1 LSYRQKGSP
10 YYWVTLTLPTGQR
23 VRRSTETTSKREADA
38 IEAKWRAELHQQRYW
53 DAPKPLL
60 LSACLKTYLDA
71 TQVKRSHREDRI
83 RAVTLLERLG
93 DVSVYEIDSA
103 LLQRYVQERLATV
116 KPATINRELA
126 LLSVALNHA
135 RKIGFDR
142 VPNPTR
148 GLKMREAEIRLRW
161 LTEGEAAALIEAA
174 KTSKAEFLADW
185 IRVALDTGL
194 RAGELCR
201 LRWGDVMAD
210 RLTVQASN
218 AKSGRSRTIPLTPAA
233 QAAIK
238 RQPKRSV
245 WVFSQPDGLR
255 VLDVRTAMR
264 NACARAGIEPITPH
278 VLRHTCASWLVQR
291 GVPIYLVRAML
302 GHSTIA
308 VTERYAHLAP
318 DHLQECVAALSN
330 PSSLNMA

>member
-1 LSYRQKGSP
+1 MSYRQKGSP
-10 YYWVTLTLPTGQR
+10 YYWVTLTLPTGKR
-23 VRRSTETTSKREADA
+23 VRRSTETASKREADA
-38 IEAKWRAELHQQRYW
+38 IEAKWRAELHQQRFW

-71 TQVKRSHREDRI
+71 AQAKRSRREDRI
-83 RAVTLLERLG
+83 RAVTLLHRLG

-103 LLQRYVQERLATV
+103 LLQRYVEERLPAV
-116 KPATINRELA
+116 KPATVNRELA

-135 RKIGFDR
+135 RKIGYDR

-148 GLKMREAEIRLRW
+148 GLKMREAETRLRW
-161 LTEGEAAALIEAA
+161 LTEDEAA
-174 KTSKAEFLADW
+174 KLIRAAEESKADFLAGW

-194 RAGELCR
+194 RAGELCS

-210 RLTVQASN
+210 RLTVQAGN

-233 QAAIK
+233 RDAIK

-245 WVFSQPDGLR
+245 WVFSQPDGSPVKDL
-255 VLDVRTAMR
+255 RTAMR
-264 NACARAGIEPITPH
+264 NACIRAGIEPITPH
-278 VLRHTCASWLVQR
+278 VLRHTCASWLAQR
-291 GVPIYLVRAML
+291 GVPLYLVRAML

-318 DHLQECVAALSN
+318 DHLQECVAAL
-330 PSSLNMA
+330 ARGRA